1 MNKSILYIGLCI
13 ALAFYACGGGTTNTS
28 AALDA
33 CGCAK
38 ESVKGSPSAES
49 IAKCQELRS
58 ADSKFEADFQKCL
71 VAERAGLDT
80 SKVSVQPMDA
90 ANGLNLPAANDGMYT
105 FAADESTIR
114 WVGAKVTGKHNGSIK
129 LKSGKIEFAGGA
141 IKSGEF
147 LIDMPSLVV
156 EDLSGDAKAELEGH
170 LKSDDFFAT
179 SKFADAKFVFKSAN
193 AKNKH
198 QFDVTGDLII
208 KGISKPVTATL
219 LLVPTADNTIK
230 VNGGFA
236 IDRTLYDIKFRSA
249 KFFSDLGDKMIE
261 DNFLITL
268 DLKGKK

>member
-1 MNKSILYIGLCI
+1 MNKRILYISLCI
-13 ALAFYACGGGTTNTS
+13 ALAFYACGGGTTNNT
-28 AALDA
+28 AELDA

-58 ADSKFEADFQKCL
+58 ADAKFEADFQKCL
-71 VAERAGLDT
+71 VAARAGLDT
-80 SKVSVQPMDA
+80 SKVNVQPMDA
-90 ANGLNLPAANDGMYT
+90 ANGLNLPAANDGIYT
-105 FAADESTIR
+105 FATDESNIR
-114 WVGAKVTGKHNGSIK
+114 WIGAKVTGKHNGSIK
-129 LKSGKIEFAGGA
+129 LKSGKVEFVGGA
-141 IKSGEF
+141 IKSGEIV
-147 LIDMPSLVV
+147 IDMPTLVV

-179 SKFADAKFVFKSAN
+179 SKFADSKFVFKSGT

-198 QFDVTGDLII
+198 QFEVTGDLII
-208 KGISKPVTATL
+208 KGISKPLTATL
-219 LLVPTADNTIK
+219 ILVPTADNMIK
-230 VNGGFA
+230 LNGGFA
-236 IDRTLYDIKFRSA
+236 IDRTQYDIKFRSA

>member
-1 MNKSILYIGLCI
+1 MNKFTVYIGLCI
-13 ALAFYACGGGTTNTS
+13 TLAIYACGGNTTNTA

-49 IAKCQELRS
+49 VAKCQELRS
-58 ADSKFEADFQKCL
+58 ADAKFEADFQKCL
-71 VAERAGLDT
+71 VAARAGLDT

-90 ANGLNLPAANDGMYT
+90 SGLDLPAANDGSYT
-105 FAADESTIR
+105 FSSSESNIR
-114 WVGAKVTGKHNGSIK
+114 WVGTKVTGKHNGSIK
-129 LKSGKIEFAGGA
+129 LKSGKVDFAAGA

-147 LIDMPSLVV
+147 IIDMPTLTV
-156 EDLSGDAKAELEGH
+156 EDLSGDGKADLEGH

-179 SKFADAKFVFKSAN
+179 SKYAEAKFVFKSAT

-198 QFDVTGDLII
+198 QFDVTGDLTI
-208 KGISKPVTATL
+208 KGITKPMTASL
-219 LLVPTADNTIK
+219 LIVPTGDSDIK

-236 IDRTLYDIKFRSA
+236 IDRTQYDIKFRSA